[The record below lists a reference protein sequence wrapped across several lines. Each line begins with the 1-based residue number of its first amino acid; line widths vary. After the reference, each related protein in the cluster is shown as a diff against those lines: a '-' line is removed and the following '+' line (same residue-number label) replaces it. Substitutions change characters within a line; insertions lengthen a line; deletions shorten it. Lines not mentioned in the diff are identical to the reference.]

1 MKTIGIIGGISWLS
15 SLDYYR
21 NINELTNK
29 KLRGVNAAKIILYS
43 LNFAEIKKLTEEDR
57 WADIEKLLSDV
68 AQKLE
73 KAGADCI
80 LIAANTMHKIADE
93 VAKSVSVP
101 LIHIAK
107 VTAEELVSKSITK
120 VGLLGTKYTIELDFY
135 KDCLAEHNISTII
148 PDSPDRAYMN
158 AAIYNEMGKG
168 IFLPETKAIFIDII
182 RKLKDEGAE
191 AIILGCTEIPLLL
204 NQSDV
209 SILLLDTGLLHSKA
223 AVQFALQ

>member
-43 LNFAEIKKLTEEDR
+43 LNFADIKKLTEEER
-57 WADIEKLLSDV
+57 WDDITHLISGV

-80 LIAANTMHKIADE
+80 LIAANTMHKIAHE
-93 VAKSVSVP
+93 VAAAVSIP
-101 LIHIAK
+101 LIHIAE
-107 VTAEELVSKSITK
+107 VAAAELVSNKITK
-120 VGLLGTKYTIELDFY
+120 VGLLGTKYTMELEFY
-135 KDCLAEHNISTII
+135 RDCLAQHKISTIV
-148 PDSPDRAYMN
+148 PDAPDRAYIN

-168 IFLPETKAIFIDII
+168 VFLPETKAIFIDII
-182 RKLKDEGAE
+182 RKLQDEGAE
-191 AIILGCTEIPLLL
+191 AIILGCTEIPLLV

-209 SILLLDTGLLHSKA
+209 SIPLLDTGLLHAKA